1 MSSLLRASRLKALA
15 AVPLSAVF
23 LQALPMRACADVR
36 VSGEAEALKI
46 EASNASLE
54 EVLAALGRS
63 CGLHYRYP
71 ADFSH
76 SVSGTFAGSLRQ
88 VLPRL
93 LQGTNFVV
101 ESSASGTRVVIYDLG
116 SASGGS
122 INLLRPASVVTP
134 PHPPPVV
141 TPPRPAPAWRPDPGR
156 SGFPPRG
163 VDRAR
168 SARGPRPPAGR

>member
-1 MSSLLRASRLKALA
+1 MSSLFRASRLKALVA
-15 AVPLSAVF
+15 APLSAVI
-23 LQALPMRACADVR
+23 LQALPVCAYADVR

-63 CGLHYRYP
+63 CGLQYRYP

-88 VLPRL
+88 VLSRL

-101 ESSASGTRVVIYDLG
+101 ESSASGTKVVIYDLH
-116 SASGGS
+116 SAPGGS
-122 INLLRPASVVTP
+122 INLVRPA
-134 PHPPPVV
+134 PVV
-141 TPPRPAPAWRPDPGR
+141 TAPRPPAAWSPIPGQ
-156 SGFPPRG
+156 SGFPPPR
-163 VDRAR
+163 VPDAR
-168 SARGPRPPAGR
+168 SARARRPPLAR